1 MLKNLLLVGL
11 GVVLTLAILGVAG
24 FALAQTP
31 TPSAPDGA
39 YGPGMMG
46 GRGGMMRGF
55 GGMMGG
61 QRGEGGYG
69 PMHEYMEKA
78 MAEALDM
85 TEEELE
91 EQLAAGKT
99 MWQVAEEK
107 GLTWEEF
114 TKVMT
119 EARTAALK
127 QMVEDGVITQE
138 QAEWMSSHMQGMWGR
153 GGRGGCPGM
162 GGGYAPGWRNA
173 PEPAQPAG

>member
-1 MLKNLLLVGL
+1 MKKGLLIGALVGL
-11 GVVLTLAILGVAG
+11 VLGALVVAG
-24 FALAQTP
+24 YAFAQSP
-31 TPSAPDGA
+31 TPVPQF
-39 YGPGMMG
+39 P
-46 GRGGMMRGF
+46 F

-61 QRGEGGYG
+61 RQRGGMMGGYGNGSGNGQYG

-138 QAEWMSSHMQGMWGR
+138 QADWMSSRMQGMWGR

>member
-11 GVVLTLAILGVAG
+11 GVVLTMAILGVAG
-24 FALAQTP
+24 FALAQSQTP
-31 TPSAPDGA
+31 PAPNSG

-46 GRGGMMRGF
+46 GRGGMM
-55 GGMMGG
+55 GGRGG
-61 QRGEGGYG
+61 QGYG

-78 MAEALDM
+78 MAEALGV

-91 EQLAAGKT
+91 EQLAQGKT

-127 QMVEDGVITQE
+127 QMVEDGVITQA
-138 QAEWMSSHMQGMWGR
+138 QADWMASHMQGMWGR
-153 GGRGGCPGM
+153 GGRGGCPDM
-162 GGGYAPGWRNA
+162 GGGSGPGWRQA
-173 PEPAQPAG
+173 PQAPSSSG